1 MGLRYGEG
9 LSIGSGGILD
19 PPMSSAPALAFNDVS
34 KHYRGFFRS
43 QWITAL
49 RNFSLRVERGEIFGF
64 LGPNGA
70 GKTTAMHLAIGLM
83 LPSSGRGEMLG
94 HEFGHAPTRR
104 RVGFLAEN
112 VSLYHR
118 PAAKLVRFYGALNG
132 MRDPQLRQ
140 RTAEMLKEL
149 ELTDVADR
157 NAGKFSRGMLQRIGL
172 AQALV
177 NDPDLLILDEPASAL
192 DPLGRMRVR
201 EILLRA
207 REAGKTVFLSSHL
220 LSEVEQI
227 CDRLAIVI
235 KGRVARVGTL
245 AELLESQDRFVITAK
260 GIDALMFEGSQQN
273 GFIKITVPALTQRR
287 TIEKIWLAGGEV
299 IAVNPIRRTL
309 EDLFVELA
317 NQNGGGHRDDA
328 GAREPQ

>member
-1 MGLRYGEG
+1 MPSL
-9 LSIGSGGILD
+9 
-19 PPMSSAPALAFNDVS
+19 PALEFNNVS
-34 KHYRGFFRS
+34 KQYRGFFRS
-43 QWITAL
+43 QWVTAL
-49 RNFSLRVERGEIFGF
+49 RDFSLRVETGEIFGF

-83 LPSSGRGEMLG
+83 FPSSGHGAMLG

-112 VSLYHR
+112 VALYHR
-118 PAAKLVRFYGALNG
+118 SAAKLVRFYGALNG
-132 MRDPQLRQ
+132 MKDPYLRQ
-140 RTAEMLKEL
+140 RTAEMLNEL
-149 ELTDVADR
+149 DLTEIAER
-157 NAGKFSRGMLQRIGL
+157 NAGKFSRGMLQRVGL

-192 DPLGRMRVR
+192 DPLGRVRVR
-201 EILLRA
+201 ELLLRA
-207 REAGKTVFLSSHL
+207 RESGKTVFLSSHL

-245 AELLESQDRFVITAK
+245 AELLEAQDRFVITAK
-260 GIDALMFEGSQQN
+260 GIDALMFEGTPQN
-273 GFIKITVPALTQRR
+273 GFIRITVPALDQRR

-299 IAVNPIRRTL
+299 VAINPVRRTL
-309 EDLFVELA
+309 EDLFVDLA
-317 NQNGGGHRDDA
+317 NQNGGGHGGPGD
-328 GAREPQ
+328 REPR

>member
-1 MGLRYGEG
+1 
-9 LSIGSGGILD
+9 
-19 PPMSSAPALAFNDVS
+19 MSNLPALAFNDVS
-34 KHYRGFFRS
+34 KHYRGFFHS
-43 QWITAL
+43 QWVTAL

-83 LPSSGRGEMLG
+83 FPSSGRGEMLG

-118 PAAKLVRFYGALNG
+118 SAAKLVRFYGALNG
-132 MRDPQLRQ
+132 LRDSQLRQ
-140 RTAEMLKEL
+140 RTTEMLKEL

-157 NAGKFSRGMLQRIGL
+157 NAGKFSRGMLQRVGL

-177 NDPDLLILDEPASAL
+177 NDPELLILDEPASAL

-201 EILLRA
+201 EILLQA

-245 AELLESQDRFVITAK
+245 SELLESQDRFVITAK

-317 NQNGGGHRDDA
+317 NQNGGGHSGEA
-328 GAREPQ
+328 TNQEPE

>member
-1 MGLRYGEG
+1 
-9 LSIGSGGILD
+9 
-19 PPMSSAPALAFNDVS
+19 MSSVPALAFNDVS

-43 QWITAL
+43 QWVTAL
-49 RNFSLRVERGEIFGF
+49 RDFSLRVERGEIFGF

-83 LPSSGRGEMLG
+83 FPSSGRGEMLG
-94 HEFGHAPTRR
+94 HAFGHAPTRR

-118 PAAKLVRFYGALNG
+118 SAAKLVRFYGALNG

-140 RTAEMLKEL
+140 RTTEMLKEF

-157 NAGKFSRGMLQRIGL
+157 NAGKFSRGMLQRVGL

-177 NDPDLLILDEPASAL
+177 NDPELLILDEPASAL

-207 REAGKTVFLSSHL
+207 RDAGKTVFLSSHL

-299 IAVNPIRRTL
+299 IAVNP
-309 EDLFVELA
+309 DPP
-317 NQNGGGHRDDA
+317 DA
-328 GAREPQ
+328 GRPVCGTGKPEWRRP

>member
-1 MGLRYGEG
+1 
-9 LSIGSGGILD
+9 
-19 PPMSSAPALAFNDVS
+19 MSSVAALEFSGVS

-43 QWITAL
+43 QWVTAL
-49 RNFSLRVERGEIFGF
+49 HDFSLRVEPGEIFGF

-70 GKTTAMHLAIGLM
+70 GKTTAIHIAIGLM
-83 LPSSGRGEMLG
+83 FPSSGQGEMLG
-94 HEFGHAPTRR
+94 HSFGHAPTRR
-104 RVGFLAEN
+104 RIGFLAEN
-112 VSLYHR
+112 VAFYHR
-118 PAAKLVRFYGALNG
+118 PASKLVRFYGALNG
-132 MRDPQLRQ
+132 LRDPLLRR
-140 RTAEMLKEL
+140 RTAEMLKEV
-149 ELTDVADR
+149 ELSDVADR
-157 NAGKFSRGMLQRIGL
+157 NAGKFSRGMLQRVGL

-177 NDPDLLILDEPASAL
+177 NDPELLILDEPASAL

-207 REAGKTVFLSSHL
+207 RESGKTVFLSSHL

-235 KGRVARVGTL
+235 KGRVARVGTIP
-245 AELLESQDRFVITAK
+245 ELLEAQDRFVITAR

-273 GFIKITVPALTQRR
+273 GFIKITVPALNQRR

-299 IAVNPIRRTL
+299 IAVNPIRHTL

-317 NQNGGGHRDDA
+317 ATNGGGHK
-328 GAREPQ
+328 EPDTKEQQ

>member
-1 MGLRYGEG
+1 
-9 LSIGSGGILD
+9 
-19 PPMSSAPALAFNDVS
+19 MSSLPALAFNNVS
-34 KHYRGFFRS
+34 KQYRGFFRS
-43 QWITAL
+43 QWVTAL
-49 RNFSLRVERGEIFGF
+49 RDFSLRVERGEIFGF

-83 LPSSGRGEMLG
+83 FPSSGRGEMLG

-104 RVGFLAEN
+104 RIGFLAEN
-112 VSLYHR
+112 VALYHR
-118 PAAKLVRFYGALNG
+118 PASNLVRFYGALNG

-140 RTAEMLKEL
+140 RTTELIKEM
-149 ELTDVADR
+149 ELTDVARR
-157 NAGKFSRGMLQRIGL
+157 NTGKFSRGMLQRVGL

-177 NDPDLLILDEPASAL
+177 NDPELLILDEPASAL
-192 DPLGRMRVR
+192 DPLGRLRVR

-245 AELLESQDRFVITAK
+245 AELLEAQDRFVITVK
-260 GIDALMFEGSQQN
+260 GIDALLFEGTPQN
-273 GFIKITVPALTQRR
+273 GFIKITVPALTQRQ
-287 TIEKIWLAGGEV
+287 TIERIWLAGGEV
-299 IAVNPIRRTL
+299 VAVNPIRRTL

-317 NQNGGGHRDDA
+317 NQNGGGHDEYSDNQ
-328 GAREPQ
+328 ESK

>member
-1 MGLRYGEG
+1 
-9 LSIGSGGILD
+9 
-19 PPMSSAPALAFNDVS
+19 MSSVPALVFNDVS

-43 QWITAL
+43 QWVTAL

-83 LPSSGRGEMLG
+83 FPSSGRGEMLG

-104 RVGFLAEN
+104 RIGFLAEN

-118 PAAKLVRFYGALNG
+118 SAARLVRFYGALNG

-140 RTAEMLKEL
+140 RTTEMLKEF
-149 ELTDVADR
+149 EITDVADR
-157 NAGKFSRGMLQRIGL
+157 NAGKFSRGMLQRVGL

-177 NDPDLLILDEPASAL
+177 NDPELLILDEPASAL

-207 REAGKTVFLSSHL
+207 RDAGKTVFLSSHL

-317 NQNGGGHRDDA
+317 NQNGGGHS
-328 GAREPQ
+328 GESGSQEPQ

>member
-1 MGLRYGEG
+1 
-9 LSIGSGGILD
+9 LSGDILN
-19 PPMSSAPALAFNDVS
+19 PLMSSVPALAFNDVS

-43 QWITAL
+43 QWVTAL

-83 LPSSGRGEMLG
+83 FPSNGRGEMLG
-94 HEFGHAPTRR
+94 HAFGHAPTRR
-104 RVGFLAEN
+104 RIGFLAEN

-118 PAAKLVRFYGALNG
+118 SAAKLVRFYGALNG

-140 RTAEMLKEL
+140 RTTEMLKEF
-149 ELTDVADR
+149 EITDVADR
-157 NAGKFSRGMLQRIGL
+157 NAGKFSRGMLQRVGL

-177 NDPDLLILDEPASAL
+177 NDPELLILDEPASAL

-207 REAGKTVFLSSHL
+207 RDAGKTVFLSSHL

-245 AELLESQDRFVITAK
+245 SELLESQDRFVITAK

-317 NQNGGGHRDDA
+317 NQNGGGHSGER
-328 GAREPQ
+328 GSQEPQ

>member
-1 MGLRYGEG
+1 
-9 LSIGSGGILD
+9 
-19 PPMSSAPALAFNDVS
+19 MSSVPALEFTNVS

-43 QWITAL
+43 QWVTAL
-49 RNFSLRVERGEIFGF
+49 RDFSMRVEPGEIFGF

-70 GKTTAMHLAIGLM
+70 GKTTAIHIAIGLM
-83 LPSSGRGEMLG
+83 FPSSGHGEMLG
-94 HEFGHAPTRR
+94 HGFGHAPTRR
-104 RVGFLAEN
+104 RIGFLAEN
-112 VSLYHR
+112 VAFYHR
-118 PAAKLVRFYGALNG
+118 PASKLVRFYGALNG

-140 RTAEMLKEL
+140 RTTEMLKEL
-149 ELTDVADR
+149 ELADVADR

-177 NDPDLLILDEPASAL
+177 NDPELLILDEPASAL

-235 KGRVARVGTL
+235 KGRVARVGTIR
-245 AELLESQDRFVITAK
+245 ELLEAQDRFVITAK

-273 GFIKITVPALTQRR
+273 GFIKITVPALNQRR

-317 NQNGGGHRDDA
+317 GQNGGGHDEQDTK
-328 GAREPQ
+328 EPN

>member
-1 MGLRYGEG
+1 
-9 LSIGSGGILD
+9 LSGDILN
-19 PPMSSAPALAFNDVS
+19 PLMSSLPALAFTDVG

-43 QWITAL
+43 QWVTAL

-83 LPSSGRGEMLG
+83 FPSSGRGEILG

-104 RVGFLAEN
+104 RIGFLAEN

-118 PAAKLVRFYGALNG
+118 SAAKLVRFYGALNG

-140 RTAEMLKEL
+140 RTTEMLKEF
-149 ELTDVADR
+149 EITDVADR
-157 NAGKFSRGMLQRIGL
+157 NAGKFSRGMLQRVGL

-177 NDPDLLILDEPASAL
+177 NDPELLILDEPASAL

-207 REAGKTVFLSSHL
+207 RDAGKTVFLSSHL

-245 AELLESQDRFVITAK
+245 TELLESQDRFVITAK

-317 NQNGGGHRDDA
+317 NQNGGGHSEQDA
-328 GAREPQ
+328 GEHQ

>member
-1 MGLRYGEG
+1 MP
-9 LSIGSGGILD
+9 SV
-19 PPMSSAPALAFNDVS
+19 PALEFNNVI
-34 KHYRGFFRS
+34 KQYRGFFRS
-43 QWITAL
+43 QRVTAL
-49 RNFSLRVERGEIFGF
+49 RDFSLRVETGEIFGF

-70 GKTTAMHLAIGLM
+70 GKTTAIHLAIGLM
-83 LPSSGRGEMLG
+83 FPSSGRGEMLG

-118 PAAKLVRFYGALNG
+118 PAANLVRFYGALNG

-140 RTAEMLKEL
+140 RTTELLKEL

-157 NAGKFSRGMLQRIGL
+157 NTGKFSRGMLQRVGL

-177 NDPDLLILDEPASAL
+177 NDPELLILDEPASAL
-192 DPLGRMRVR
+192 DPLGRVRVR

-245 AELLESQDRFVITAK
+245 AELLEAQDRFVITAK
-260 GIDALMFEGSQQN
+260 GIDALMFEGTPQN
-273 GFIKITVPALTQRR
+273 GFIKITVPALNQRR

-299 IAVNPIRRTL
+299 VAVNPIRRTL

-317 NQNGGGHRDDA
+317 NQNGGGPGHHDA
-328 GAREPQ
+328 DEELK

>member
-1 MGLRYGEG
+1 MRIILRTP
-9 LSIGSGGILD
+9 GIAGQCYACLL
-19 PPMSSAPALAFNDVS
+19 MSQPALAFNDVT

-43 QWITAL
+43 QWVTAL
-49 RNFSLRVERGEIFGF
+49 RRFSLRVERGEIFGF

-70 GKTTAMHLAIGLM
+70 GKTTAIHIALGLM
-83 LPSSGRGEMLG
+83 FPTSGQGEMLG
-94 HEFGHAPTRR
+94 HRFGHAAARR

-112 VSLYHR
+112 VALYHR
-118 PAAKLVRFYGALNG
+118 PADRLVRFYGALNG
-132 MRDPQLRQ
+132 MRDPLLRQ

-149 ELTDVADR
+149 DLEGVAGR
-157 NAGKFSRGMLQRIGL
+157 NAGKFSRGMLQRVGL

-177 NDPDLLILDEPASAL
+177 NDPELLVLDEPASAL
-192 DPLGRMRVR
+192 DPLGRVRVR

-207 REAGKTVFLSSHL
+207 RDAGKTVFLSSHL

-235 KGRVARVGTL
+235 KGRVARVGTV
-245 AELLESQDRFVITAK
+245 AELLEAQDRFVITAR
-260 GIDALMFEGSQQN
+260 GIDALMFEGAQQN
-273 GFIKITVPALTQRR
+273 GFIKITVPALNQRR

-299 IAVNPIRRTL
+299 LAVNPIRRTL

-317 NQNGGGHRDDA
+317 NTNGGGHGEEEQDA
-328 GAREPQ
+328 KEP

>member
-1 MGLRYGEG
+1 MFFAVCF
-9 LSIGSGGILD
+9 STSDILD
-19 PPMSSAPALAFNDVS
+19 PLMSSVPALEFNNVS
-34 KHYRGFFRS
+34 KQYRGFFRS
-43 QWITAL
+43 QWVTAL
-49 RNFSLRVERGEIFGF
+49 RDFSLRVERGEIFGF

-83 LPSSGRGEMLG
+83 FPSSGRGAMLG

-118 PAAKLVRFYGALNG
+118 SAAKLVRFYGALNG
-132 MRDPQLRQ
+132 MKDPLLRR
-140 RTAEMLKEL
+140 RTTEMLNDL
-149 ELTDVADR
+149 DLTDVAGR
-157 NAGKFSRGMLQRIGL
+157 NAGKFSRGMLQRVGL

-177 NDPDLLILDEPASAL
+177 NDPELLILDEPASAL
-192 DPLGRMRVR
+192 DPLGRVRVR
-201 EILLRA
+201 ELLLRA

-245 AELLESQDRFVITAK
+245 AELLEAQDRFVITAR
-260 GIDALMFEGSQQN
+260 GIDALMFEGTPQN
-273 GFIKITVPALTQRR
+273 GFIRITVPALEQRR
-287 TIEKIWLAGGEV
+287 TIEKIWLVGGEV
-299 IAVNPIRRTL
+299 VAINPVRRTL
-309 EDLFVELA
+309 EDLFVDLA
-317 NQNGGGHRDDA
+317 NQNGGGHGEPDD
-328 GAREPQ
+328 RESR